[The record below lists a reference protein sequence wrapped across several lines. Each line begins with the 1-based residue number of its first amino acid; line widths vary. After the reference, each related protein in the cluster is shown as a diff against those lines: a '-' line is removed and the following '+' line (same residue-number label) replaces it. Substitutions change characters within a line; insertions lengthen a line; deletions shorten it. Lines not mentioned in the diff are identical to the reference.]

1 MYERTRRGATVSYVY
16 LLAAIAAEIV
26 ATSLMKSTEGFTR
39 LWPTV
44 VCLAG
49 YAISLVA
56 LSQAVKGVPVG
67 VAYALWS
74 ALGTAAI
81 VAIGAAFLGEP
92 ITLIKVAGVS
102 LIIAG
107 VVTLNLGGSH

>member
-1 MYERTRRGATVSYVY
+1 VHY
-16 LLAAIAAEIV
+16 LFLFGAIAAELF

-44 VCLAG
+44 TVLAAYG
-49 YAISLVA
+49 TSFVM
-56 LSQAVKGVPVG
+56 LSQAVKQIEVG
-67 VAYALWS
+67 VAYAIWS
-74 ALGTAAI
+74 GVGTAAI

-92 ITLIKVAGVS
+92 LTVVKVSGIA

-107 VVTLNLGGSH
+107 VVVLNLTGSGSH

>member
-1 MYERTRRGATVSYVY
+1 MVAY
-16 LLAAIAAEIV
+16 LFLFGAIAAEV
-26 ATSLMKSTEGFTR
+26 CATSLLKSTAGFTR

-44 VCLAG
+44 ACLTG
-49 YAISLVA
+49 YVVSFAA
-56 LSQAVKGVPVG
+56 LSQAVKGVQVS

-81 VAIGAAFLGEP
+81 VAIGAVFLGEP
-92 ITLIKVAGVS
+92 ITTAKVIGCA

-107 VVTLNLGGSH
+107 VITLNLSGTSH

>member
-1 MYERTRRGATVSYVY
+1 MAYVF
-16 LLAAIAAEIV
+16 LLGAIAAEVV
-26 ATSLMKSTEGFTR
+26 ATSFMKTTEGFTR
-39 LWPTV
+39 LWPTLLV
-44 VCLAG
+44 LAG
-49 YAISLVA
+49 YAVSFVLLA
-56 LSQAVKGVPVG
+56 QAVKGVQVS

-92 ITLIKVAGVS
+92 ITVVKVAGIS

-107 VVTLNLGGSH
+107 VVTLNVGGVH

>member
-1 MYERTRRGATVSYVY
+1 VAYVF
-16 LLAAIAAEIV
+16 LLGAIAAEVV
-26 ATSLMKSTEGFTR
+26 ATAFMKSTEGFTR

-44 VCLAG
+44 TVLAG
-49 YAISLVA
+49 YVISFVLLA
-56 LSQAVKGVPVG
+56 QAVKGVQVS

-81 VAIGAAFLGEP
+81 VAIGAAFLDEP
-92 ITLIKVAGVS
+92 ITVVKVAGIS

-107 VVTLNLGGSH
+107 VVTLNIGGAH

>member
-1 MYERTRRGATVSYVY
+1 MAYVY
-16 LLAAIAAEIV
+16 LFGAIAAEIV

-39 LWPTV
+39 LWPTLA
-44 VCLAG
+44 CLAG

-56 LSQAVKGVPVG
+56 LSQAVKGVQVG

-81 VAIGAAFLGEP
+81 VGIGAAFLGEP
-92 ITLIKVAGVS
+92 ITVLKVAGIS

-107 VVTLNLGGSH
+107 VVTLNLGGAH

>member
-1 MYERTRRGATVSYVY
+1 MAY
-16 LLAAIAAEIV
+16 LFLLGAIAAEV
-26 ATSLMKSTEGFTR
+26 VGTSLLKATDGFTR

-44 VCLAG
+44 ACLAG
-49 YAISLVA
+49 YLVSFIA

-67 VAYALWS
+67 VAYAMWS

-81 VAIGAAFLGEP
+81 VAIGAVFLGEP
-92 ITLIKVAGVS
+92 ITLVKVIGVS

-107 VVTLNLGGSH
+107 VVTLNLGGAH

>member
-1 MYERTRRGATVSYVY
+1 MAYVF
-16 LLAAIAAEIV
+16 LLGAIAAEVV
-26 ATSLMKSTEGFTR
+26 ATAFMKSTEGFTR

-44 VCLAG
+44 AVLTGYVISFILLA
-49 YAISLVA
+49 
-56 LSQAVKGVPVG
+56 QAVKGVQVS

-92 ITLIKVAGVS
+92 ITVVKVAGIS

-107 VVTLNLGGSH
+107 VVTLNIGGAH

>member
-1 MYERTRRGATVSYVY
+1 VAYVF
-16 LLAAIAAEIV
+16 LLGAIAAEVV
-26 ATSLMKSTEGFTR
+26 ATAFMKSTEGFTR

-44 VCLAG
+44 AVLTGYVISFILLA
-49 YAISLVA
+49 
-56 LSQAVKGVPVG
+56 QAVKGVQVS

-81 VAIGAAFLGEP
+81 VGIGAAFLGEP
-92 ITLIKVAGVS
+92 ITVVKVAGIS

-107 VVTLNLGGSH
+107 VVTLNVGGAH

>member
-1 MYERTRRGATVSYVY
+1 MPYVF
-16 LLAAIAAEIV
+16 LLAAIAAEV
-26 ATSLMKSTEGFTR
+26 FATSTLKATDGFSR

-44 VCLAG
+44 ACLTG
-49 YAISLVA
+49 YLVSFVA
-56 LSQAVKGVPVG
+56 LSQAVKDIPVG

-92 ITLIKVAGVS
+92 VTVVKVVGVS

-107 VVTLNLGGSH
+107 VVTLNVGGATSH